1 MNPKL
6 PKELCEGADD
16 LDSLEDHIPGEFH
29 WMLILSA
36 DKMREAA
43 REIEC
48 LRELWTRVN
57 AMADAEAE
65 EGDRANG

>member
-16 LDSLEDHIPGEFH
+16 LDSLEDHEFK

-57 AMADAEAE
+57 AMAEADEAE